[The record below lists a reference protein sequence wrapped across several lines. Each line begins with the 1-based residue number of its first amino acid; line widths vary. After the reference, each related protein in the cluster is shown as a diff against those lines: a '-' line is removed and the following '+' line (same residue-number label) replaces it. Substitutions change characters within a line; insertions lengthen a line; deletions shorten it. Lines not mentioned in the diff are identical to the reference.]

1 MANINN
7 PFGFRPVKMAGG
19 AGAFPTETLKTT
31 SAVTIYEGAPL
42 VKKADGTITN
52 ASAASTAL
60 FGFAAHGVTAVT
72 GTRQDIAFYPARLG
86 DVFEAQVQTGS
97 NVNLTEAVG
106 RVAGISIPS
115 TYAVLVI
122 GATTSV
128 LQTVGIHPNSTIDL
142 SCPILRVVVSKSSY
156 LGVP

>member
-31 SAVTIYEGAPL
+31 SNVTIYEGAPL
-42 VKKADGTITN
+42 VKNANGTITN

>member
-72 GTRQDIAFYPARLG
+72 GTRQDVAFYPARLG

-97 NVNLTEAVG
+97 VVNLTEAVG